1 MFTQNDFN
9 INGVLEYLEEYFKFK
24 MDYSSK
30 NTLKGSIENV
40 KIDLI
45 SHKYPF
51 VKDPVLMQGPR
62 IFSVE
67 DIAAMKLNA
76 IAGDETRSKDFID
89 VYFILKQYS
98 IKEILDFYSIKY
110 ETRNLLHV
118 IKSLNYFD
126 DVDILDWPEMLHEKD
141 LTLLK
146 VKQTIEL
153 YVKNISGKYLKN

>member
-1 MFTQNDFN
+1 
-9 INGVLEYLEEYFKFK
+9 
-24 MDYSSK
+24 
-30 NTLKGSIENV
+30 
-40 KIDLI
+40 
-45 SHKYPF
+45 
-51 VKDPVLMQGPR
+51 
-62 IFSVE
+62 
-67 DIAAMKLNA
+67 MKLNA

-118 IKSLNYFD
+118 IKNLNYFD